1 MINKDIFINEMNDE
15 TVWAVP
21 SGELAGNEYFFY
33 AFPPNCITF
42 GKDFEYKSGANRW
55 GGYLMP
61 WEFYDTYDKADAR
74 LEVIFDSYKSADGTL
89 YTRPGG
95 RWRK

>member
-1 MINKDIFINEMNDE
+1 MNDE

-74 LEVIFDSYKSADGTL
+74 FIPVLGEVAQVMTVSSRGLF
-89 YTRPGG
+89 R
-95 RWRK
+95 